1 MKLFLYVITLI
12 LMLISTYAALIYAP
26 TETIMGNI
34 QRIFYF
40 HMGTV
45 WVATIAF
52 MIVFVASIIYLING
66 KKKWDVLAYTSAEI
80 GVLFI
85 TLTIITGSIWAK
97 PVWGTWWT
105 WDPQLTTTFILWIL
119 YIVYLLIRANSGFDE
134 KKAKYS
140 AVFAII
146 AFIDLP
152 LVYISARVMRGI
164 SPVVFGPGGHL
175 GVAARRS
182 RRAARTRGA
191 ARQPAAAQAR
201 RSDGDLARA
210 DRRTISGVWQSRHH
224 RRQRGRPARP
234 YGR

>member
-1 MKLFLYVITLI
+1 
-12 LMLISTYAALIYAP
+12 MLVSTYAAFIYAP
-26 TETIMGNI
+26 TEVIMGHI

-52 MIVFVASIIYLING
+52 IIVFVASILYLING
-66 KKKWDVLAYTSAEI
+66 KRKWDVLAYTSAEL
-80 GVLFI
+80 GVFFI

-119 YIVYLLIRANSGFDE
+119 YIVYLLIRANSGYDE

-164 SPVVFGPGGHL
+164 SPVVFGPGGGGIEPKML
-175 GVAARRS
+175 NALLITLVSFTLLFILLLVERVKIENLKYQINKLIY
-182 RRAARTRGA
+182 TENN
-191 ARQPAAAQAR
+191 
-201 RSDGDLARA
+201 
-210 DRRTISGVWQSRHH
+210 
-224 RRQRGRPARP
+224 
-234 YGR
+234 

>member
-1 MKLFLYVITLI
+1 M
-12 LMLISTYAALIYAP
+12 
-26 TETIMGNI
+26 
-34 QRIFYF
+34 
-40 HMGTV
+40 
-45 WVATIAF
+45 
-52 MIVFVASIIYLING
+52 
-66 KKKWDVLAYTSAEI
+66 LAYTSAEI

-164 SPVVFGPGGHL
+164 SPVVFGPGGGGIEPKML
-175 GVAARRS
+175 NALLITLVSFTLLFILLLIERVKVENLKYQINKLIY
-182 RRAARTRGA
+182 TENN
-191 ARQPAAAQAR
+191 
-201 RSDGDLARA
+201 
-210 DRRTISGVWQSRHH
+210 
-224 RRQRGRPARP
+224 
-234 YGR
+234 

>member
-1 MKLFLYVITLI
+1 MKLILYFITI
-12 LMLISTYAALIYAP
+12 ISMLIATYAALIYAP
-26 TETIMGNI
+26 KETIMGDI

-52 MIVFVASIIYLING
+52 VIVFVASILYLING
-66 KKKWDVLAYTSAEI
+66 KKKWDVLAYSSAEI

-119 YIVYLLIRANSGFDE
+119 YIVYLIIRSSSGFDE

-164 SPVVFGPGGHL
+164 SPVVFGPGGGGIEPKML
-175 GVAARRS
+175 NALLITLVSFTLLFILLLIERVKIEN
-182 RRAARTRGA
+182 
-191 ARQPAAAQAR
+191 
-201 RSDGDLARA
+201 LKYK
-210 DRRTISGVWQSRHH
+210 INKLI
-224 RRQRGRPARP
+224 
-234 YGR
+234 YMENN

>member
-1 MKLFLYVITLI
+1 MILSFLG
-12 LMLISTYAALIYAP
+12 MAISTYMAFAYAP
-26 TETIMGNI
+26 TEKIMGQI

-52 MIVFVASIIYLING
+52 IIVFISSIMFLFKN
-66 KKKWDVLAYTSAEI
+66 KRKWDILAYTSAEI

-105 WDPQLTTTFILWIL
+105 WDPQLTTTFILWLL
-119 YIVYLLIRANSGFDE
+119 YIVYLIIHSGAGEDE
-134 KKAKYS
+134 KKAKFA
-140 AVFAII
+140 AVFGII

-164 SPVVFGPGGHL
+164 SPVVFGPGGGGIAPEML
-175 GVAARRS
+175 NTLLVTFIAFTFLFILLLTERIKLEKMKDEVKRLKLMEA
-182 RRAARTRGA
+182 
-191 ARQPAAAQAR
+191 
-201 RSDGDLARA
+201 L
-210 DRRTISGVWQSRHH
+210 
-224 RRQRGRPARP
+224 
-234 YGR
+234 

>member
-1 MKLFLYVITLI
+1 MKLFLYIITLI

-26 TETIMGNI
+26 TETVMGNI

-52 MIVFVASIIYLING
+52 IIVFVASIFYLING

-164 SPVVFGPGGHL
+164 SPVVF
-175 GVAARRS
+175 
-182 RRAARTRGA
+182 
-191 ARQPAAAQAR
+191 
-201 RSDGDLARA
+201 
-210 DRRTISGVWQSRHH
+210 
-224 RRQRGRPARP
+224 
-234 YGR
+234 